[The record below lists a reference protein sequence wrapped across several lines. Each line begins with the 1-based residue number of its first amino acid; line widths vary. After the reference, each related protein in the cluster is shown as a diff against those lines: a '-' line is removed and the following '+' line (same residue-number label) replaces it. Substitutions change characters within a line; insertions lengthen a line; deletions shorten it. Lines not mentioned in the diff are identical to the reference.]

1 MGARIRLN
9 DFGNHIKGTKMSVY
23 RSKDQ
28 QWSLV
33 THRYTKLQQGH
44 ADDIIGAVGI
54 ADRER
59 LGLRR
64 KVLESFSRLF

>member
-1 MGARIRLN
+1 MN
-9 DFGNHIKGTKMSVY
+9 DFGNHIKGTKTSVY

-28 QWSLV
+28 QRALV

-44 ADDIIGAVGI
+44 ADDVIGAVGV

-59 LGLRR
+59 LGLRG
-64 KVLESFSRLF
+64 KVLGAFSRLL

>member
-1 MGARIRLN
+1 
-9 DFGNHIKGTKMSVY
+9 MSVY
-23 RSKDQ
+23 RSEDQ

-44 ADDIIGAVGI
+44 ADDVIGAVGV

-59 LGLRR
+59 LGLRG
-64 KVLESFSRLF
+64 KVRDSLSRRLSFVT

>member
-1 MGARIRLN
+1 
-9 DFGNHIKGTKMSVY
+9 MSVY
-23 RSKDQ
+23 RSKNQ

-44 ADDIIGAVGI
+44 ADDIIGAVCI

-59 LGLRR
+59 LGLQAN
-64 KVLESFSRLF
+64 VLEAFIRPF